1 MIVLMIVG
9 MIMVE
14 QVDGAINPNIKLFT
28 YIFNVFIFLQL
39 FNEIACRKIG
49 KREFNLLDNFF
60 SNLYF
65 IIVLFGTAAF
75 QIVMT

>member
-1 MIVLMIVG
+1 MVVG
-9 MIMVE
+9 MLTVKE
-14 QVDGAINPNIKLFT
+14 DPEHVNPQIKLFT

-65 IIVLFGTAAF
+65 ILVLVGTFTF
-75 QIVMT
+75 QVAMT